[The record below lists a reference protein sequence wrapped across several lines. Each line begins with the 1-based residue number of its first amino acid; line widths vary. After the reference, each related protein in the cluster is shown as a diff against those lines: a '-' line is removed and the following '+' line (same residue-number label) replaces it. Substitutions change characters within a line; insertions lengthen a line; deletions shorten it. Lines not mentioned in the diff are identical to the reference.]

1 MNDKF
6 VSKKVF
12 GDHKAQLEDEFTGVK
27 KRLDALEK
35 EQDRIADRLAHS
47 NQAVKN
53 EIEGLKEKIS
63 KNTRDI
69 KDLFN
74 ISGQSE
80 PRERKII

>member
-12 GDHKAQLEDEFTGVK
+12 GDHKSQIDDEFGGVK

-47 NQAVKN
+47 N
-53 EIEGLKEKIS
+53 
-63 KNTRDI
+63 
-69 KDLFN
+69 
-74 ISGQSE
+74 
-80 PRERKII
+80 